1 MEVKTYKMSQVRA
14 TFFILLGLLFLL
26 PGLLFMPLLIIGIIF
41 VIFILLEYSRTNLSI
56 TPRGIL
62 MRGGVIN
69 VRTVEIPF
77 DKINTILVARGLLG
91 NMFGYG
97 NILFMTGSNI
107 IARFPGVNNPE
118 ALRDEIM
125 RITSE
130 KVNTKL
136 QENSKS
142 TNSYG
147 ELNELAAL
155 KEKGIIT
162 EQDFNAKK
170 KQILGI

>member
-1 MEVKTYKMSQVRA
+1 
-14 TFFILLGLLFLL
+14 
-26 PGLLFMPLLIIGIIF
+26 
-41 VIFILLEYSRTNLSI
+41 
-56 TPRGIL
+56 

-69 VRTVEIPF
+69 VRTAEIPF

-130 KVNTKL
+130 KINTKL
-136 QENSKS
+136 QEDSQS

-155 KEKGIIT
+155 KDKGIIT